1 VPKAEAP
8 DDRVRIEIA
17 FKGGQTIGALI
28 APESARGFKEA
39 IDRGDGSYELP
50 AEDGT
55 YVIPLGAIVYVK
67 QFSKETQIG
76 FGLTA

>member
-1 VPKAEAP
+1 VADATNE
-8 DDRVRIEIA
+8 RVRLEIA
-17 FKGGQTIGALI
+17 FKGGQTVGATCT
-28 APESARGFKEA
+28 AESARGLKEA
-39 IDRGDGSYELP
+39 IDRGDGAYELP

-55 YVIPLGAIVYVK
+55 YVLPLGAVVYVK